1 MTLSHSV
8 RDTETS
14 LNESQ
19 TLSQLEQL
27 QPFVPNKKK
36 LCLLFGYIFGI
47 NKDNIKQKAESC
59 AKIALVTEGNTTTR
73 SASY

>member
-47 NKDNIKQKAESC
+47 NKDNIKQKAVL
-59 AKIALVTEGNTTTR
+59 KIALVTEGNTTTR